1 MSVAGMT
8 GGDTIGVRTQEEE
21 PRLDF
26 KQVFRIFTFMKPYAR
41 LRDWCLFLSA
51 LRSILR
57 PTQGFMIGAIINGPI
72 TSRDYDGVLVY
83 SLLFLV
89 LSIVT
94 EVVFRYRMLASQ
106 QLGERVAQGLRNQLF
121 EKLQSFTLSYYA
133 KTKLGSL
140 LSRYIS
146 DIEQMR
152 RGVHVVFFFGIMLV
166 GQMLVSSI
174 FMLVYN
180 PLLFCVVLVVAP
192 AIYGI
197 NIYFRGRLSKWS
209 RATQRSQSRLTSKVA
224 EAVNGMKIIQSF
236 ARERLTLEEYEGLM
250 REHAGNNENLA
261 KNSAIYLP
269 LLEFNTQVFLT
280 LLFSIGAYGSLT
292 GSFQS
297 DVGDFIAFF
306 FLANYFFTPV
316 QNIGRIYTQALSA
329 AAGAERVFG
338 LLDTNPDWKEE
349 GLEKVESLAGRIDVQ
364 NLNFYYEKGGRQI
377 LKEVSFAAPA
387 GQSLAL
393 VGHTGSGKTT
403 LANLISKHY
412 LAGENELLIDGR
424 PIEALE
430 ARSLRSFYGIVTQET
445 FLFNGSI
452 IDNVKLGRETASK
465 EEAIEAIESLGCM
478 DLLENLPDG
487 LETKVGENGKNLSNG
502 QRQLVCFAR
511 AMLRDPR
518 VLILDEATSSVDS
531 ITEIRLQQSMKR
543 LMSGRTTVMVAHRL
557 SAVTGVDKIV
567 VLEQGQVIEEG
578 NHASLIAKGGCY
590 ARMYKEFLSSGGSD
604 GER

>member
-1 MSVAGMT
+1 MSVVRMT
-8 GGDTIGVRTQEEE
+8 GGDAIGVRTQEEE
-21 PRLDF
+21 PRLDV
-26 KQVFRIFTFMKPYAR
+26 KQVFRIFSFMKPYAR
-41 LRDWCLFLSA
+41 LRDLCLVLSA

-57 PTQGFMIGAIINGPI
+57 PTQGFMIGVIINGPI
-72 TSRDYDGVLVY
+72 TSRDYSGVVVY

-94 EVVFRYRMLASQ
+94 EIVFRYRMLASQ
-106 QLGERVAQGLRNQLF
+106 KLGERVAQSLRNQLF
-121 EKLQSFTLSYYA
+121 EKLQRFTLSYYT
-133 KTKLGSL
+133 KTKLGSV

-152 RGVHVVFFFGIMLV
+152 RGVHVVFFFGMMLV
-166 GQMLVSSI
+166 GQMLVSSL
-174 FMLVYN
+174 FMLFYN

-192 AIYGI
+192 AIYGV

-329 AAGAERVFG
+329 AAGSERVFG
-338 LLDTNPDWKEE
+338 LLDTDPDWKEE
-349 GLEKVESLAGRIDVQ
+349 GLRKVDSLEGRIEAR
-364 NLNFYYEKGGRQI
+364 NLNFRYEKGGRPI
-377 LKEVSFAAPA
+377 LMDVSFSVQA

-424 PIEALE
+424 AIETLD
-430 ARSLRSFYGIVTQET
+430 ARSLRSHYGIVTQET
-445 FLFNGSI
+445 FLFDGTI
-452 IDNVKLGRETASK
+452 IENVKLGKETATTQ
-465 EEAIEAIESLGCM
+465 EAVAAIESLGCI
-478 DLLENLPDG
+478 DLLENLPNG

-531 ITEIRLQQSMKR
+531 ITELRLQQSMKR
-543 LMSGRTTVMVAHRL
+543 LMSGRTTVMIAHRL
-557 SAVTGVDKIV
+557 SAVTGVDKIL
-567 VLEQGQVIEEG
+567 VLDHGRLIEEG
-578 NHASLIAKGGCY
+578 DHESLIQRRGTY
-590 ARMYKEFLSSGGSD
+590 AEMYREFVSSAT
-604 GER
+604 